1 LLPDLAL
8 LTLVLSGLVMVAR
21 FNRLLQA
28 LLAQL
33 LGKDMI
39 GALRTARGARR
50 PQALPSQE

>member
-1 LLPDLAL
+1 LLPDVAL

-28 LLAQL
+28 LMAQV

-39 GALRTARGARR
+39 GALRAARGARR

>member
-1 LLPDLAL
+1 LLPDVAL

-28 LLAQL
+28 LMAQV

-50 PQALPSQE
+50 PQALPSSE